1 MKFQH
6 RDDYICKIPFPK
18 KFGSQISRWLKNY
31 IPEICQNIEK
41 VEYQGTECKNF
52 FQIYKWG
59 WGLVLINV
67 NVGF

>member
-52 FQIYKWG
+52 FQIYK
-59 WGLVLINV
+59 
-67 NVGF
+67 